1 MKRIGIVLIALLTLQ
16 TLSAEVIVMKSGKR
30 YSGEVVFQNEEV
42 VIIKDATG
50 TRFQCPM
57 KEIRSIGAQE
67 MEQTEMITKIA
78 NSDIQMPTK
87 HVSLSIEAVG
97 GAITLPR
104 EQWGGYVDA
113 NFIIGSRRI
122 NGRNILLGGA
132 VGYLGGFFKETTYSF
147 IPIQFVA
154 RVPLM
159 DTQRAPQVNFS
170 IGYGIA
176 ASKNYKGGLHAAVD
190 VCYRYQMNEKSAVL
204 LGVNILFQQASIA
217 TSETIDGYTYT
228 SSELSG
234 RGFIGIGAKVGILF

>member
-1 MKRIGIVLIALLTLQ
+1 MKRIGIILVALLALQ

-30 YSGEVVFQNEEV
+30 YSGEIVFQNEEV
-42 VIIKDATG
+42 IIIKDASG
-50 TRFQCPM
+50 TRFQCP
-57 KEIRSIGAQE
+57 KKDVLSVGAAP
-67 MEQTEMITKIA
+67 MEQTEMVTQLA
-78 NSDIQMPTK
+78 NSEIMVPTK
-87 HVSLSIEAVG
+87 RVSLSIEAVG
-97 GAITLPR
+97 GAIALPR

-122 NGRNILLGGA
+122 KDKNILLGGA

-159 DTQRAPQVNFS
+159 NTQRAPQVNFS

-204 LGVNILFQQASIA
+204 LGVNVLFQQASIA

-234 RGFIGIGAKVGILF
+234 RGFIGIGAKIGIVF

>member
-1 MKRIGIVLIALLTLQ
+1 MKKVLFILIGLLTWQ
-16 TLSAEVIVMKSGKR
+16 FLSAEVIVMKSGKR
-30 YSGEVVFQNEEV
+30 YSGEIVFQNEEV

-57 KEIRSIGAQE
+57 ADVLSIGSTP
-67 MEQTEMITKIA
+67 MEQTEMVTQLA
-78 NSDIQMPTK
+78 NSEIMVPTK
-87 HVSLSIEAVG
+87 RVCLSIEAVG
-97 GAITLPR
+97 GALTLPR

-122 NGRNILLGGA
+122 KDKNILLGGA

-204 LGVNILFQQASIA
+204 MGLNVLFQQASIA
-217 TSETIDGYTYT
+217 TRETIDGYTYV
-228 SSELSG
+228 SSDLSG
-234 RGFIGIGAKVGILF
+234 RGFIGIGAKIGIVF